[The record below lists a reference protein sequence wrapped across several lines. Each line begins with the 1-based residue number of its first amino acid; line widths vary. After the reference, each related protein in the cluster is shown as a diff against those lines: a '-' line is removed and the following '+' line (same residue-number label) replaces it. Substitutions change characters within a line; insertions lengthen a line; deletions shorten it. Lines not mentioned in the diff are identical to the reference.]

1 MLLKWRF
8 RLCCVD
14 RTAPF
19 SSVGL
24 HCSACSPNQ
33 AKPVLLGFYHRN
45 CYQDVVSWPH
55 PFYRL
60 RVTMFRGT
68 NEAQRPVSKCV
79 RNYLDFPAGDDF
91 AANKAI
97 TFLIQRMPMPELI
110 ELLQDRQFF
119 LIG

>member
-24 HCSACSPNQ
+24 RCSACSPNQ

-45 CYQDVVSWPH
+45 CYQDVIIWPH

-60 RVTMFRGT
+60 RVTMFRET
-68 NEAQRPVSKCV
+68 NDAQRPVSKCV

-97 TFLIQRMPMPELI
+97 TFLLQRMPMPELI
-110 ELLQDRQFF
+110 ELLQGRQFF